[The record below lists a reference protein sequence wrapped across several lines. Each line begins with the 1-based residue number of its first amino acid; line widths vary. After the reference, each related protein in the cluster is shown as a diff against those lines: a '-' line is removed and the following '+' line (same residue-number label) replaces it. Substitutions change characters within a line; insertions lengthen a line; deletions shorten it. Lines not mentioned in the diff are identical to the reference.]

1 MDVAALNRECVMHAA
16 PHSYWTRFRWNTPFT
31 NAMFT
36 PIYSV
41 YWIPREAT
49 NGSVAAEVGLFAPD
63 KTLLEIRIEDP
74 KYILRK
80 PLHFTN
86 LDELL
91 AHPTSR
97 WQGRRS
103 P

>member
-1 MDVAALNRECVMHAA
+1 MHAA
-16 PHSYWTRFRWNTPFT
+16 PDPRWNRFRWNTPFT
-31 NAMFT
+31 NATFT

-41 YWIPREAT
+41 YWIPRQTT
-49 NGSVAAEVGLFAPD
+49 NQSFVAASVELFAPD
-63 KTLLEIRIEDP
+63 KTLLNLSVEDP
-74 KYILRK
+74 KYILRQ

-97 WQGRRS
+97 WQSRRRGN